1 MRVILEGPDGSG
13 KSTLVRYL
21 QGKGLDMIH
30 SSSDTKNDLEYHLDI
45 LSNDN
50 TVFDRCNL
58 GEIVYPAIY
67 GRQPKMTI
75 EEQLQ
80 FMNYCN
86 IRNIPYI
93 IFYASDFNT
102 LKERLFKRGDTQQ
115 VLDNAEKINLAFK
128 LLAMIFSRMYS
139 NVYALDISKEND
151 QIAFF
156 EDIIKDFDK
165 GE

>member
-1 MRVILEGPDGSG
+1 
-13 KSTLVRYL
+13 
-21 QGKGLDMIH
+21 MIH

-67 GRQPKMTI
+67 GRTPKMTI

-86 IRNIPYI
+86 VRNIPYI

-102 LKERLFKRGDTQQ
+102 LKERLFKRGDIQQ
-115 VLDNAEKINLAFK
+115 VLDNAEKINEVFKDLAEQLEYTF
-128 LLAMIFSRMYS
+128 S
-139 NVYALDISKEND
+139 NVYALDISKVSD
-151 QIAFF
+151 QIALFQK
-156 EDIIKDFDK
+156 ILLQK
-165 GE
+165 